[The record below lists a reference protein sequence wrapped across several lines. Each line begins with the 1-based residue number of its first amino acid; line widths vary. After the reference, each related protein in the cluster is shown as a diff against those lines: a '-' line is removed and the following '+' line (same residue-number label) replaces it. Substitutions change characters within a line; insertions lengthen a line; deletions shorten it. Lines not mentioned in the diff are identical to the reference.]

1 MDEHDE
7 LIVDYDATLNLLIA
21 DFYKKLGDIFE
32 YDIEDESLNEMLV
45 KNILL
50 TVQGYMQRRLTS
62 QSFTEIHTIENN
74 CIYTKYLP
82 VTEIFEIR
90 DLKTGKK
97 LENENYIEEITKI
110 IFPQKMEGRNV
121 RIKYRTGFDDT
132 EFSSVLFQVVLIE
145 FKKWQSTFE
154 DMQKAN
160 VDISV
165 LLNNFDTPLSDL
177 TKNLLRQYMRPN
189 F

>member
-7 LIVDYDATLNLLIA
+7 LIVDYDATLNLLIS
-21 DFYKKLGDIFE
+21 DFYNKLGNVLE

-62 QSFTEIHTIENN
+62 QIFTEIHTIENN
-74 CIYTKYLP
+74 CIYTNYLP

-110 IFPQKMEGRNV
+110 IFPQKMEGRKV
-121 RIKYRTGFDDT
+121 KIKYRTGFD
-132 EFSSVLFQVVLIE
+132 EIPFSDVIFQVVLVE
-145 FKKWQSTFE
+145 FKKWKNDFE
-154 DMQKAN
+154 DLQKAN
-160 VDISV
+160 VDVGIILS
-165 LLNNFDTPLSDL
+165 NFDTPLCDTS
-177 TKNLLRQYMRPN
+177 KRLLKPYMRPN
-189 F
+189 Y